1 MPVQRT
7 TCRVLKSESD
17 HRGRAAAA
25 AAVVLSVA
33 FDSNGGKPVS
43 VAVNYIYVRK
53 FACNIRLVFAA
64 KSAAAA
70 VTKKKES

>member
-17 HRGRAAAA
+17 HRGRAAA
-25 AAVVLSVA
+25 VVLSVA
-33 FDSNGGKPVS
+33 FDSDGGKPVS